1 MARPAPTPP
10 DVEAA
15 LRDARDRL
23 RYEKKHG
30 FLDADYNGD
39 PDPDVD
45 LALEALARLPGMAL
59 SEDVRAYLD
68 RLVRADLEG
77 PLRRERGRPRN
88 MGRDFWIV
96 YVVARIAERHGLRP
110 TQNRE
115 PAHNKS
121 VDCPSACAIVAQAL
135 QELGIDCG
143 VRGVE
148 EIWRRRDHIR
158 ASCK

>member
-1 MARPAPTPP
+1 MMARPASTPA

-15 LRDARDRL
+15 LRDAKNRL
-23 RYEKKHG
+23 RSEKKLG

-45 LALEALARLPGMAL
+45 LALVVLARLPDMAL
-59 SEDVRAYLD
+59 SEDVRAYLC
-68 RLVRADLEG
+68 RLVRADLER
-77 PLRRERGRPRN
+77 PRRRQRGRPTN
-88 MGRDFWIV
+88 MGRDFVIV
-96 YVVARIAERHGLRP
+96 LEVARIAKKHGFRP

-135 QELGIDCG
+135 QELGIECG

-148 EIWRRRDHIR
+148 EIWRRRDP
-158 ASCK
+158 SEL